1 MDGAATYDN
10 LREEGMETGDKRS
23 PATSVEQA
31 LEALGAD
38 FQRVKGKTSRL
49 IERIEPL
56 LGPNRLS
63 AAAML
68 KSDGEDRSTSTHV
81 QALVVFSERLLEL
94 ESQLDDAL
102 QRLEIS

>member
-10 LREEGMETGDKRS
+10 LREEGMVTGDKRS

-31 LEALGAD
+31 IEALGAD
-38 FQRVKGKTSRL
+38 FQRVKGKTCRL

-56 LGPNRLS
+56 LGPNRL
-63 AAAML
+63 AVATL
-68 KSDGEDRSTSTHV
+68 KSGDEDRATSTHV
-81 QALVVFSERLLEL
+81 QALVVFSERLIEL
-94 ESQLDDAL
+94 ESLLDDAL